1 MRTLH
6 LFMKPP
12 GTTVTLHT
20 SPDVNVVT
28 YGAVLERI
36 PGGVVTKWLPAQLES
51 IGGSEVLGPAQGHNV
66 IVLPVIGK
74 GGPATI
80 ETTISFSDGETRE
93 EPVTLTGNEAF
104 GWRIFMT

>member
-6 LFMKPP
+6 MFMKPA

-20 SPDVNVVT
+20 TPDANVLV

-36 PGGVVTKWLPAQLES
+36 PGGVVTKWLPAELES
-51 IGGSEVLGPAQGHNV
+51 TGGTGLLGPAQGHNV
-66 IVLPVIGK
+66 VVLPIIGSGQTAK
-74 GGPATI
+74 I
-80 ETTISFSDGETRE
+80 DTTISFSDGETRQE
-93 EPVTLTGNEAF
+93 TVTLTDNEPF